1 MRASR
6 RQRCGN
12 SGLSVAQSV
21 PARSALAL
29 TCALLLHLPGALW
42 AEKSFSLPAE
52 LSQGLVFQPGLD
64 PFTFSVQIHPGI
76 AFGQAPAKHSIG
88 LTGAAVYAN
97 PEWVYWWG
105 GRLAVHVKT
114 FKKKPVSAGPNVKY
128 ATVRFVAEVLA
139 EELDVRRITGGWTLD
154 IWHGALEITPR
165 AGYDYRQE
173 GPLLEVA
180 LGIELI
186 PR

>member
-6 RQRCGN
+6 RQSERGSAATWCV
-12 SGLSVAQSV
+12 VAM
-21 PARSALAL
+21 AGAF
-29 TCALLLHLPGALW
+29 LLHWPAAAW
-42 AEKSFSLPAE
+42 AERNFSLPAE
-52 LSQGLVFQPGLD
+52 VSQGLVFHPGLD
-64 PFTFSVQIHPGI
+64 PFAFSVQIHPSLG
-76 AFGQAPAKHSIG
+76 FGRAPAKHFIG
-88 LTGAAVYAN
+88 VTGAAVYAN
-97 PEWVYWWG
+97 PDWVYWWG
-105 GRLAVHVKT
+105 GRLAVHVRT

-173 GPLLEVA
+173 GALLEVA

-186 PR
+186 PH

>member
-1 MRASR
+1 MRTSSR
-6 RQRCGN
+6 QCPPKSNAARHAL
-12 SGLSVAQSV
+12 GLF
-21 PARSALAL
+21 
-29 TCALLLHLPGALW
+29 CALLLHAPGAVW
-42 AEKSFSLPAE
+42 AEKSFSLPFE
-52 LSQGLVFQPGLD
+52 LSQGLVFQPGVD
-64 PFTFSVQIHPGI
+64 PFAFSVQIHPSLG
-76 AFGQAPAKHSIG
+76 FGRAPAKHFIG
-88 LTGAAVYAN
+88 VSGAAIYSN

-139 EELDVRRITGGWTLD
+139 QAGDLGRITGGWTLD

-165 AGYDYRQE
+165 AGYDYRHE

-180 LGIELI
+180 LGIDLI